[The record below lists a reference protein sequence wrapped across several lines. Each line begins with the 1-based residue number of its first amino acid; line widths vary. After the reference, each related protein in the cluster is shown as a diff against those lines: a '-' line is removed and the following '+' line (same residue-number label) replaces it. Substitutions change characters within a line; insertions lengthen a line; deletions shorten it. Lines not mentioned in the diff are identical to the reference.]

1 MTEKI
6 NGKLVSPDTR
16 NIVQKVTDS
25 RKMMIAIAVD
35 FIGLAANK
43 FLVLEIPVVHLW
55 YGTLGIFGLAMILIA
70 WEDVAEKRAMPRQ

>member
-1 MTEKI
+1 MAKKI
-6 NGKLVSPDTR
+6 VENFRDNDTR
-16 NIVQKVTDS
+16 NIVQKITDS

-43 FLVLEIPVVHLW
+43 FLYLEIPVVHLW

-70 WEDVAEKRAMPRQ
+70 WEDVAEKKSR